1 MKIKTQH
8 FVFALTLGFIFALF
22 SFKFVAGETSIT
34 LSEAL
39 KSKQI
44 NAHFSSTG
52 NYSGNSVNAQ
62 LKNNTQKNIRILIPA
77 ATLFDAIPE
86 EDQDMVLPQDM
97 YVQLAPGQ
105 EKSIVLDGYCTN
117 SSGKVPALNSDM
129 RLSTITKKGFP
140 ELIAFAKGKTF
151 ESNVL
156 QDAVWSLT
164 NGNSV
169 SNIYSSNEKDTV
181 VRDLRSLLFKLT
193 GQKETWYQSPQE
205 RIVSEDRNINSETLH
220 IHGDLEFNGTKG
232 KNVHQEIW
240 SSSKKIFQMD
250 DYTLKFTG
258 KTSFKFNLKVKG
270 WEKGNYEVRV
280 YEGANLIKT
289 FEFVV

>member
-8 FVFALTLGFIFALF
+8 FIFALTLGFIFALF
-22 SFKFVAGETSIT
+22 SFKFAAGETSIT

-77 ATLFDAIPE
+77 STLFDAIPE

-105 EKSIVLDGYCTN
+105 EKTVVLDGYCTN
-117 SSGKVPALNSDM
+117 ASGKVPALNSDM
-129 RLSTITKKGFP
+129 RLGTITKKGFP
-140 ELIAFAKGKTF
+140 ELIAFAKGKTI
-151 ESNVL
+151 ESDVL

-205 RIVSEDRNINSETLH
+205 RTVSEDRNINSETLQ
-220 IHGDLEFNGTKG
+220 ISGDLKFKGTKG
-232 KNVHQEIW
+232 KKVHQEIW
-240 SSSKKIFQMD
+240 SSTEKLFQMD
-250 DYTLKFTG
+250 DYTLKYTG
-258 KTSFKFNLKVKG
+258 NVSYRFNVKVRG
-270 WEKGNYEVRV
+270 WQRGNYEVRV
-280 YEGANLIKT
+280 YEGTTLIKA